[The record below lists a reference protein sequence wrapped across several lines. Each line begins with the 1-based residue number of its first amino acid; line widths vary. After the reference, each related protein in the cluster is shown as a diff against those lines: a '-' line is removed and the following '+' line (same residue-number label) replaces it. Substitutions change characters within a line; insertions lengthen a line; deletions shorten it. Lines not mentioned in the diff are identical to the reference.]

1 MAVRIC
7 CTLARLVAVRKEDLL
22 HVLAPEVEAHVE
34 AVRRAAAVMRVV
46 VVVVVVVVAVLWL
59 LTVDACVRATPPAV
73 RLGTDALAATLE
85 RRRAAAKAIDF
96 VMMVPK

>member
-7 CTLARLVAVRKEDLL
+7 RKLARLVAVRKEELL
-22 HVLAPEVEAHVE
+22 LAPEVEAHVE
-34 AVRRAAAVMRVV
+34 AVRRAAAVMR

-73 RLGTDALAATLE
+73 RLGADVLAAKLE
-85 RRRAAAKAIDF
+85 RRRVAAKAMLDF
-96 VMMVPK
+96 VMVRQNK

>member
-1 MAVRIC
+1 MAVRNC

-22 HVLAPEVEAHVE
+22 LAPEVEAHVE

>member
-1 MAVRIC
+1 MAVRNC

-22 HVLAPEVEAHVE
+22 LAPEVEAHVE

-46 VVVVVVVVAVLWL
+46 VVVVAVLWL
-59 LTVDACVRATPPAV
+59 LAVDACVRVTPPAV

>member
-7 CTLARLVAVRKEDLL
+7 RKLARLVAVRKEELL
-22 HVLAPEVEAHVE
+22 LAPEVEAHVE
-34 AVRRAAAVMRVV
+34 AVRRAAAVMR

-73 RLGTDALAATLE
+73 RLGADVLAATLE